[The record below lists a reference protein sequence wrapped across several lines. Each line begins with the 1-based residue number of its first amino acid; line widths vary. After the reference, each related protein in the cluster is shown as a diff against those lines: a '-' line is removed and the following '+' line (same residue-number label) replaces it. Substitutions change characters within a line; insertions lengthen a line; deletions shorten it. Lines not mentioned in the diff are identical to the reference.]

1 MKAALTGFYNYFFN
15 AATILRSKR
24 LAWIDYAKGLSIF
37 LVVYHHSFLGLITS
51 GLKVNTWLINTNMI
65 VYSFRVP
72 LFFILSGV
80 FIQQGLKKRG
90 LTKYIGYRSRIL
102 LYPYLLWVFM
112 EVSAGYFV
120 QAYANFPW
128 SPIAYLAAFY
138 NPKLLG
144 PLWYL
149 IALFNASVVYAFLY
163 TTLHMKGASHLILGI
178 GLYLLSPALSFNSM
192 LQEFSIYY
200 LYLAMGTML
209 SSVVLNHENDR
220 LFGSPK
226 VFLILLPFFVI
237 SQIYFIHHEGMDP
250 FFMEPDKSGFTWI
263 WLLQKDWVILRY
275 FLIVMIGSM
284 LMVNICFFLQK
295 ADKLRILRVIGFHS
309 LYIYLLHMVL
319 VVALRNGFIHLFHYT
334 NSTVIL
340 FSQIVFACVGG
351 VMIYNVCKHR
361 HLNFLFEYDMNDL
374 KKLLHISPGVPQIQ
388 KA

>member
-1 MKAALTGFYNYFFN
+1 MKAALTGLYNYFFN
-15 AATILRSKR
+15 AADILRSKR

-90 LTKYIGYRSRIL
+90 LAKYIGYRSRIL

-128 SPIAYLAAFY
+128 SPVAYLAAFY

-149 IALFNASVVYAFLY
+149 IALFNVSVVYAFLY
-163 TTLHMKGASHLILGI
+163 TKLKMKGAGHLILGI
-178 GLYLLSPALSFNSM
+178 ALYLLSPALSFNSM

-226 VFLILLPFFVI
+226 VFLVLLPFFVI

-263 WLLQKDWVILRY
+263 WLLQKDWVIFRY
-275 FLIVMIGSM
+275 FLIVIIGSM

-295 ADKLRILRVIGFHS
+295 VDKLRILRVIGFHS

-319 VVALRNGFIHLFHYT
+319 VVVLRNGFIHLFHYT

-340 FSQIVFACVGG
+340 FSQILFACVGG
-351 VMIYNVCKHR
+351 VMIYNACKHL

-374 KKLLHISPGVPQIQ
+374 KKLLHISPAVPQIQ
-388 KA
+388 RA

>member
-51 GLKVNTWLINTNMI
+51 GLQVNTWLINTNMI

-90 LTKYIGYRSRIL
+90 LAKYIGYRSRIL

-149 IALFNASVVYAFLY
+149 IALFNASAVYAFLY

-178 GLYLLSPALSFNSM
+178 ALYLLSPALSFNSM

-340 FSQIVFACVGG
+340 FSQIVFACAGG